1 MEQRVSPAV
10 GSSVEPQKGEEAT
23 QTMLVKKAK
32 EYKEINH
39 LKGHKY
45 GIECIRFSP
54 RNDFL
59 ISLGDPND
67 RGLFVWDWKNEKK
80 ISANKLTKPATAVA
94 ISPEQDYFVTGGYQH
109 LKYWYLD
116 DETGQPIT
124 KKQSDNL
131 QILESVSADLT
142 KVKEQI
148 FVGLTIQC
156 PRIFALTSDGHIY
169 VFDK

>member
-1 MEQRVSPAV
+1 M

-23 QTMLVKKAK
+23 QTVIVKRAK

-45 GIECIRFSP
+45 GIECIRFAP

-67 RGLFVWDWKNEKK
+67 RGLFVWDWRNEKK
-80 ISANKLTKPATAVA
+80 ISANKLTKPAMVVA
-94 ISPEQDYFVTGGYQH
+94 ISPEQDYFITGGYQH

-116 DETGQPIT
+116 DKGLPIT
-124 KKQSDNL
+124 K
-131 QILESVSADLT
+131 
-142 KVKEQI
+142 
-148 FVGLTIQC
+148 
-156 PRIFALTSDGHIY
+156 
-169 VFDK
+169 